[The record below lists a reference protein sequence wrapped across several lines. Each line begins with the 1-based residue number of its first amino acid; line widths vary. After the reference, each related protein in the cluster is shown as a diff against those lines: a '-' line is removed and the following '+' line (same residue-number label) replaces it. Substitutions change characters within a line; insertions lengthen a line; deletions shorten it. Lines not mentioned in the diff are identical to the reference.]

1 MCITSIM
8 KLMILN
14 TIFITFMYTEMGG
27 PMVVEART
35 CLFESHKFQG
45 ACFSDTN
52 CGNVCKSE
60 GFLRGTCRGFRHG
73 CFCASPC

>member
-1 MCITSIM
+1 
-8 KLMILN
+8 
-14 TIFITFMYTEMGG
+14 MGG

-35 CLFESHKFQG
+35 CLFQSHKFQG